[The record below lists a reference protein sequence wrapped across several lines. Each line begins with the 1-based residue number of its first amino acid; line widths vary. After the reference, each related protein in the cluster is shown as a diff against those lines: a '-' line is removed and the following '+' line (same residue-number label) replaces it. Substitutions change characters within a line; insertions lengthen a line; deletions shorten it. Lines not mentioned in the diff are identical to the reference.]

1 MQAVIWIYCVN
12 VSQGVLLENKCELWG
27 KCVREGNLGY
37 ESEKKAAFRFMTA
50 VPSGVNQKESQI
62 VEKVT
67 GFQSSICGEF
77 QGH

>member
-1 MQAVIWIYCVN
+1 M
-12 VSQGVLLENKCELWG
+12 
-27 KCVREGNLGY
+27 GY
-37 ESEKKAAFRFMTA
+37 ESEEKAAFRFMTA
-50 VPSGVNQKESQI
+50 VPSRVNQKESQI